1 MWKRRDREMQNK
13 QSHNNVCWI
22 KIKRDTSGMIYPSP
36 TPDHVAQ
43 GSSDERIN
51 LITSGYKP
59 VVVSVGEETTA
70 LSGEPI

>member
-1 MWKRRDREMQNK
+1 
-13 QSHNNVCWI
+13 
-22 KIKRDTSGMIYPSP
+22 MIYPSP
-36 TPDHVAQ
+36 MPDHVAQ